1 MKALYRLT
9 IVLIVLGFVGTDIFL
24 VLGPD
29 IVPTHYDFVGEV
41 DRMGSKYGY
50 ILFPF
55 ISAGIGAI
63 FLLLAKQARTK
74 KWESHA
80 LTEKIFLV
88 TAIGEVLLFHGK
100 GGSAMWEAMSYA
112 QRAAIPVRP
121 AIDWIR
127 FLSFQIGVL
136 MMILGSVM
144 PGVRK
149 NAVWG
154 VRTRWSMSSN
164 EVWQKSQRFGGFASV
179 TAGALLVVAAV
190 FLEGAKNLLFQIV
203 VLALWLAVCIAASYR
218 YHKAWESV

>member
-63 FLLLAKQARTK
+63 FLLLAN
-74 KWESHA
+74 
-80 LTEKIFLV
+80 
-88 TAIGEVLLFHGK
+88 GEVLLFHGK

-218 YHKAWESV
+218 YHKAWESI

>member
-1 MKALYRLT
+1 
-9 IVLIVLGFVGTDIFL
+9 
-24 VLGPD
+24 
-29 IVPTHYDFVGEV
+29 
-41 DRMGSKYGY
+41 
-50 ILFPF
+50 
-55 ISAGIGAI
+55 
-63 FLLLAKQARTK
+63 
-74 KWESHA
+74 
-80 LTEKIFLV
+80 
-88 TAIGEVLLFHGK
+88 
-100 GGSAMWEAMSYA
+100 MWEAMSYA
-112 QRAAIPVRP
+112 QRAAIPIRSTM
-121 AIDWIR
+121 DRIR
-127 FLSFQIGVL
+127 FLSVQIGVL

-179 TAGALLVVAAV
+179 TAGTLLVVAAV

>member
-1 MKALYRLT
+1 
-9 IVLIVLGFVGTDIFL
+9 
-24 VLGPD
+24 
-29 IVPTHYDFVGEV
+29 
-41 DRMGSKYGY
+41 MGGY
-50 ILFPF
+50 VVC
-55 ISAGIGAI
+55 
-63 FLLLAKQARTK
+63 AKGCHPCQAR
-74 KWESHA
+74 
-80 LTEKIFLV
+80 
-88 TAIGEVLLFHGK
+88 HG
-100 GGSAMWEAMSYA
+100 SDTLPFRSN
-112 QRAAIPVRP
+112 RRTDV
-121 AIDWIR
+121 
-127 FLSFQIGVL
+127 